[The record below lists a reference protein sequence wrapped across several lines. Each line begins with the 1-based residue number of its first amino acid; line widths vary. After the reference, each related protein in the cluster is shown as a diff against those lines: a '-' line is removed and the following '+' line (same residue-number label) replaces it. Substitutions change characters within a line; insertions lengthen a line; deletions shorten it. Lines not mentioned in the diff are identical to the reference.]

1 MATGDTLADKELDIR
16 LEPPSFPEPVISMS
30 IEPATKADQE
40 KNVPWPATTCR
51 RGPNFGLSTNEETGQ
66 TIISGMGELHLEIIR
81 DRLFREFKVE
91 ANAGKP
97 QIAYRE
103 TMLSSSD
110 GVGKFVRQS
119 GGRGQYG
126 HAVIQLEPL
135 EKGKGMELD
144 NKIVGGAIPKEF
156 IKPTFDGIKEA
167 ALSGVVA
174 GYPVID
180 FKSYPCRRLLS

>member
-1 MATGDTLADKELDIR
+1 
-16 LEPPSFPEPVISMS
+16 MS

-40 KNVPWPATTCR
+40 KMSLGLQRLAEEDPT
-51 RGPNFGLSTNEETGQ
+51 FGLSTNEETGQ

-91 ANAGKP
+91 G
-97 QIAYRE
+97 
-103 TMLSSSD
+103 MLESPRLLIEKQCYLLQTEL
-110 GVGKFVRQS
+110 VTVRQS
-119 GGRGQYG
+119 VTRGQYG

-167 ALSGVVA
+167 ALGGVVA

-180 FKSYPCRRLLS
+180 FKVTLVDGSYHAMSIPLRWHSRWLVFCI